1 LARFWL
7 YSYYINTYKQMEN
20 NQATIET
27 LNDLIQ
33 INNDRIRGFE
43 DAIKQTKEA
52 DGDDADLIAV
62 FSNKVV
68 ESQQLK
74 STLAQEVQVLGE
86 TAETGNSISG
96 TLHRNWLQL
105 KANFTGHSERS
116 ILEECE
122 FGEDAIKKAYQSA
135 IEEEHLPA
143 YIRDIL
149 NDQKLIIDQSHDEIK
164 ALRDSIAK

>member
-1 LARFWL
+1 
-7 YSYYINTYKQMEN
+7 MEN

-33 INNDRIRGFE
+33 INNDRIKGFE
-43 DAIKQTKEA
+43 NAIKETREA
-52 DGDDADLIAV
+52 DADNSDLIAV
-62 FSNKVV
+62 FTNKVL

-96 TLHRNWLQL
+96 TLHRTWLKL
-105 KANFTGHSERS
+105 KADFTGHSEHS

-135 IEEEHLPA
+135 LDEEYLPA

-149 NDQKLIIDQSHDEIK
+149 NDQKAIIDQSHDEIK
-164 ALRDSIAK
+164 ALRDSVAE